1 MTKKH
6 RQPTAETTKPEDLAT
21 FALPRGRFWITIP
34 AAENFTPEERAL
46 FESGRYPFTVCEHTP
61 EHETFLDFLVE
72 QGVAEWRRDLD
83 ASPAGSPDDAKG
95 GR

>member
-1 MTKKH
+1 MKKH
-6 RQPTAETTKPEDLAT
+6 HRPAATTENTPDLAT
-21 FALPRGRFWITIP
+21 VALPKGRFWLTIP

-72 QGVAEWRRDLD
+72 QGVAEWCRDLD
-83 ASPAGSPDDAKG
+83 ASAAGSSDDSKG
-95 GR
+95 DR